1 MYSTVSLFLILYSD
15 IRYIIFFV
23 VNMNLETEEQLRQ
36 RVTDLE
42 NKLSQS

>member
-1 MYSTVSLFLILYSD
+1 MYSTVSLFLILYSY